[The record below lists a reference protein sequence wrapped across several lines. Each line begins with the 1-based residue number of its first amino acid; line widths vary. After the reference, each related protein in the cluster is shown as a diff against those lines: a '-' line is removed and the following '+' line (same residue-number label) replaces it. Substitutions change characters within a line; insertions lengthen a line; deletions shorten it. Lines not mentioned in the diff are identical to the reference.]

1 MVGGGAGKESE
12 NYGSFLVLNKDTKL
26 CPPLPRPVLGSCCTF
41 YIFCLCSHPFSR
53 LSPVPCFGMR
63 LK

>member
-26 CPPLPRPVLGSCCTF
+26 CPPLPRPVSGSCSTF
-41 YIFCLCSHPFSR
+41 YIFCLCSH
-53 LSPVPCFGMR
+53 LSFLVSLLC
-63 LK
+63 LALE